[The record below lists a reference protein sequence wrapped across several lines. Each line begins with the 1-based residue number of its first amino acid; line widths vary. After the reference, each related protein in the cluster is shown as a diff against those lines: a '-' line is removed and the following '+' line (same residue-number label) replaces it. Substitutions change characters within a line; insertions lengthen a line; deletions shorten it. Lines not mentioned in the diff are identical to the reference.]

1 MLADPRGAR
10 HWRRRR
16 LESLRLRYLDY
27 QAPPPRP
34 TNADLPVAARAPG
47 ARGAIC
53 ADRHWN
59 RICGVSSAAREQL
72 VEERAMAAEKREV
85 PKRLRCH
92 RFEVGPTVRIRF
104 APAASPVRTALLRHF
119 EENAELGFLVIRFS
133 MPRRCVRL
141 TSNQIRRASRH
152 WDSTS
157 SAHGW
162 PGTSH

>member
-72 VEERAMAAEKREV
+72 VEERAIAEKREV

-104 APAASPVRTALLRHF
+104 APAQSQLRARFDGSGRIVPAIPVVTMWKTCPAASGGVSRIQGIQLDPGQR
-119 EENAELGFLVIRFS
+119 
-133 MPRRCVRL
+133 
-141 TSNQIRRASRH
+141 SNH
-152 WDSTS
+152 L
-157 SAHGW
+157 
-162 PGTSH
+162 